1 MDVVVIDGY
10 VDEPAALGVR
20 PFLHPVVRAMYGAA
34 LDAGARVTY
43 LSIDHIRK
51 GIEIPRAHVYAF
63 HMGTAVPG
71 RYLRSMPAS
80 EKELNSIL
88 NGIAGQA
95 MVGGPAA
102 LNYEMGDDVILA
114 RRDAAAALHDLLLG
128 GEITDRWR
136 TLNEWNRWLLLGASV
151 VRQHPDF
158 PEPLIVEVETYRGCM
173 RYDSGGC
180 SFCVEP
186 LKGKPVSRDVDDIV
200 NEAARLR
207 ELGVTNFRLGGQ
219 TCFVSYLASRSRGE
233 IVPNPEAVDSLL
245 SRIASLKP
253 RVLHLDNAN
262 PAVIATRPEES
273 REVLRSVVRHCSSGN
288 VLAFGMESADPS
300 VIEAN
305 NLNATPEQVMFAIAM
320 MNELGGERGENGL
333 PRLLPGLNFIIGLDG
348 ECAKTLDLNLDF
360 LKDVL
365 KRGHLLRRIN
375 IRQVMCIRRGF
386 RPGVKRSQFIRFKE
400 KVRDEVDRPIL
411 ERLVPVGTVLKD
423 VYIEKREGNRSF
435 GRQVGTYP
443 ILVGF
448 EYPLATEG
456 FLDAAVVGW
465 GYRSITAV
473 EHPLSVNSCPMSAL
487 NSLPGIGK
495 KRTARLVRARPLKG
509 KEDLMLALGD
519 KRLVEELEG
528 MLSFRFDS
536 GEA

>member
-10 VDEPAALGVR
+10 VDEPASLGVR
-20 PFLHPVVRAMYGAA
+20 PFLHPMVRAMYGAA
-34 LDAGARVTY
+34 LDAGARAIY
-43 LSIDHIRK
+43 LTIDHIRN
-51 GIEIPRAHVYAF
+51 GMEIPRANVYAF
-63 HMGTAVPG
+63 HAGTAVPG

-80 EKELNSIL
+80 GRELNSIFDR
-88 NGIAGQA
+88 IAGQV

-102 LNYEMGDDVILA
+102 LSIAQRDNVISA
-114 RRDAAAALHDLLLG
+114 RRDAAAALHDLILSG
-128 GEITDRWR
+128 DITDRWR
-136 TLNEWNRWLLLGASV
+136 TLDEWNRWLLLGSSMV
-151 VRQHPDF
+151 GQHPDF

-186 LKGKPVSRDVDDIV
+186 LKGEPVFRDVDDIV
-200 NEAARLR
+200 DEVSNLR
-207 ELGVTNFRLGGQ
+207 KLGVANFRLGGQ
-219 TCFVSYLASRSRGE
+219 TCFVSYMASRSRGE

-245 SRIASLKP
+245 SGLASLKP

-273 REVLRSVVRHCSSGN
+273 GEVLRSVVRHCTSGN
-288 VLAFGMESADPS
+288 VLALGMESGDPS

-305 NLNATPEQVMFAIAM
+305 NLNATPDQVMFAVDII
-320 MNELGGERGENGL
+320 NEIGGERGENGL

-348 ECAKTLDLNLDF
+348 ESPRTLDLNMDF

-365 KRGHLLRRIN
+365 KGGYLLRRIN

-400 KVRDEVDRPIL
+400 RVRNEVDRPIL
-411 ERLVPVGTVLKD
+411 ERLVPIGTVLKD
-423 VYIEKREGNRSF
+423 VYIERREGNRSF
-435 GRQVGTYP
+435 GRQVGSYP
-443 ILVGF
+443 LLVGF
-448 EYPLATEG
+448 EYPIQTEE
-456 FLDAAVVGW
+456 FLDGTVVGW

-473 EHPLSVNSCPMSAL
+473 EHPLSLNSCPMSAL
-487 NSLPGIGK
+487 TSLPGIGK
-495 KRTARLVRARPLKG
+495 KRAARLIRARPLHG
-509 KEDLMLALGD
+509 KDDLILALGD
-519 KRLVEELEG
+519 ERLAEELED
-528 MLSFRFDS
+528 MLSFRPKS